1 MTIDYEVNIRIE
13 LESEEIARL
22 LFISVYPDMK
32 IKNHDLMSDIKLE
45 KNIVSLTIKST
56 SLSRLRGVL
65 NSFIRVYKMVRD
77 III

>member
-65 NSFIRVYKMVRD
+65 NSFIRVYKMIRD